1 MLYSVDE
8 VSDRLGIPRPTL
20 YRYLREYS
28 IPHLRRAGKISIPE
42 ESFEL
47 IREARELHREGLG
60 TESVR
65 RRLREA
71 DGLDV
76 EELAERLDRLSG
88 ALERLREDLKPVDGR
103 TDPQREALQ
112 TLHEKQDA
120 LISEVSKLNGM
131 VQELSKAERVFARE
145 LVHREASG
153 VPKVSRRPEVFS
165 EQPDQRAES
174 PPRAVR
180 ATEDG
185 STCDAVAHRSEAE
198 PTTGV
203 TADEDPDPT
212 TRMNG
217 REPPTTAY
225 LGSGEPFVV
234 FTRRTKFGVLAGGR
248 WRWVLA
254 LLAALSGLLVVA
266 VLVWGL
272 LAPGEEVEEQTTPD
286 EPEAQQELQSA
297 PEAGE
302 SPQAIEV
309 PGLIGL
315 ALPEAEEEI
324 DEVGLEQ
331 GTVSEIPS
339 YAIPAGTV
347 AAQEPAVGANV
358 DPGTPVNLMV
368 SSGSPETESNDG
380 GGTGTDYHPSAAGSS
395 QNPSSVSGG
404 NLAVLLVNL
413 LGAFRRA

>member
-1 MLYSVDE
+1 LLYSVDE

-65 RRLREA
+65 RRLQEEE

-88 ALERLREDLKPVDGR
+88 ALERLREDLKPVNGR
-103 TDPQREALQ
+103 ADSQREALQ
-112 TLHEKQDA
+112 TLHKKQDV
-120 LISEVSKLNGM
+120 LISEVSRLNGM
-131 VQELSKAERVFARE
+131 VQELSRAERGFPRKPFQ
-145 LVHREASG
+145 REASG
-153 VPKVSRRPEVFS
+153 GPEVSRESDVLS
-165 EQPDQRAES
+165 ELPDQRAES
-174 PPRAVR
+174 PPRAAR
-180 ATEDG
+180 ATEDDP
-185 STCDAVAHRSEAE
+185 TCDTVAHRSEAE

-203 TADEDPDPT
+203 AAGEDPDPT

-217 REPPTTAY
+217 HAPPSEAY
-225 LGSGEPFVV
+225 SKPGAPFVI
-234 FTRRTKFGVLAGGR
+234 FSRSKKLGVLAGG
-248 WRWVLA
+248 RWVLA

-272 LAPGEEVEEQTTPD
+272 LAPGEEAEEQTKPD
-286 EPEAQQELQSA
+286 ESEAQEELQSV

-302 SPQAIEV
+302 SLRAVEV

-331 GTVSEIPS
+331 GIVSEIPS

-347 AAQEPAVGANV
+347 AAQEPAVGAEV
-358 DPGTPVNLMV
+358 APGAPVNLIV
-368 SSGSPETESNDG
+368 SGGSPETAETASNDG
-380 GGTGTDYHPSAAGSS
+380 GGGTGTG
-395 QNPSSVSGG
+395 
-404 NLAVLLVNL
+404 
-413 LGAFRRA
+413 

>member
-1 MLYSVDE
+1 LLYSVDE

-28 IPHLRRAGKISIPE
+28 IPHLRRTGKISIPE

-65 RRLREA
+65 RRLQEEE

-88 ALERLREDLKPVDGR
+88 ALERLREDLKPVNGR
-103 TDPQREALQ
+103 TDSQREALQ
-112 TLHEKQDA
+112 TLHKKQDA
-120 LISEVSKLNGM
+120 LISEVSRLNGM
-131 VQELSKAERVFARE
+131 VQELSRAERGFPRE
-145 LVHREASG
+145 PFQREASG
-153 VPKVSRRPEVFS
+153 GPEVSRESEVLS
-165 EQPDQRAES
+165 ELPDQRAES
-174 PPRAVR
+174 PPRAAW
-180 ATEDG
+180 ATEDDP
-185 STCDAVAHRSEAE
+185 TCDTVAHRSEVE

-203 TADEDPDPT
+203 AAGEDPDPT
-212 TRMNG
+212 IRMNG
-217 REPPTTAY
+217 HAPPTEAY
-225 LGSGEPFVV
+225 SKSGAPFVI
-234 FTRRTKFGVLAGGR
+234 FSRRTKFGVLAGGR

-272 LAPGEEVEEQTTPD
+272 LAPGEEAEEQTKPD
-286 EPEAQQELQSA
+286 ESEAQEELQSA
-297 PEAGE
+297 SEAGE
-302 SPQAIEV
+302 SLQAVEV

-339 YAIPAGTV
+339 YAILAGTV
-347 AAQEPAVGANV
+347 AAQEPAVGAEV
-358 DPGTPVNLMV
+358 DPGAPVNLMV
-368 SSGSPETESNDG
+368 SGGSPETAETASNDG
-380 GGTGTDYHPSAAGSS
+380 GGGTGTG
-395 QNPSSVSGG
+395 
-404 NLAVLLVNL
+404 
-413 LGAFRRA
+413 

>member
-1 MLYSVDE
+1 LLYSVDE

-65 RRLREA
+65 RRLQEE

-76 EELAERLDRLSG
+76 EGLVERLDRLSG
-88 ALERLREDLKPVDGR
+88 ALERLREELKPVNGR
-103 TDPQREALQ
+103 TDSQSEALQ
-112 TLHEKQDA
+112 TLHKKQDA
-120 LISEVSKLNGM
+120 LFSEVSRLHGM
-131 VQELSKAERVFARE
+131 VQELSRAERGFPRE
-145 LVHREASG
+145 PFQREASSD
-153 VPKVSRRPEVFS
+153 PEVSREPEVLS

-174 PPRAVR
+174 PPRAVW
-180 ATEDG
+180 ATEDDP
-185 STCDAVAHRSEAE
+185 TYPTFDTVAHRSEAE
-198 PTTGV
+198 PTTGI
-203 TADEDPDPT
+203 AAYEDPDPT

-217 REPPTTAY
+217 HEPPIEAY
-225 LGSGEPFVV
+225 SKSGEPFVV
-234 FTRRTKFGVLAGGR
+234 YTRRTKFGALAGGR

-254 LLAALSGLLVVA
+254 LLAALSGLLVVT

-272 LAPGEEVEEQTTPD
+272 LAPGKEAEEQTNLD
-286 EPEAQQELQSA
+286 ESEAQEEHQSSS
-297 PEAGE
+297 EAGE
-302 SPQAIEV
+302 SLQAVEV

-315 ALPEAEEEI
+315 ALPEAEEVI

-331 GTVSEIPS
+331 GTVNEKPS

-347 AAQEPAVGANV
+347 AAQEPAVGVEV
-358 DPGTPVNLMV
+358 DRGVPVNLMV
-368 SSGSPETESNDG
+368 SSGSPETAETASNDI
-380 GGTGTDYHPSAAGSS
+380 GGTGTAYYHPLAASS
-395 QNPSSVSGG
+395 QP
-404 NLAVLLVNL
+404 L
-413 LGAFRRA
+413 

>member
-1 MLYSVDE
+1 LLYSVDE

-28 IPHLRRAGKISIPE
+28 IPHLRRTGKISIPE

-65 RRLREA
+65 RRLQEEE

-88 ALERLREDLKPVDGR
+88 ALECLREDLKPANGR
-103 TDPQREALQ
+103 TDSQREALQ
-112 TLHEKQDA
+112 TLHKKQDV
-120 LISEVSKLNGM
+120 LISEVSRLNGM
-131 VQELSKAERVFARE
+131 VQELSRAERGFPRE
-145 LVHREASG
+145 PFRREASG
-153 VPKVSRRPEVFS
+153 GPEVSRESEVLS
-165 EQPDQRAES
+165 ELPDQRAES
-174 PPRAVR
+174 PPRAAW
-180 ATEDG
+180 ATEDDP
-185 STCDAVAHRSEAE
+185 TCDTVAHRSEVE

-203 TADEDPDPT
+203 AAGEDPDPT

-217 REPPTTAY
+217 HAPPTEAY
-225 LGSGEPFVV
+225 SKSGAPFVI
-234 FTRRTKFGVLAGGR
+234 FRRRTKFGVLAGGR

-272 LAPGEEVEEQTTPD
+272 LAPGEEAEEQTKPD
-286 EPEAQQELQSA
+286 ESEAQEELQSA
-297 PEAGE
+297 SEAGE
-302 SPQAIEV
+302 SLQAVEV

-347 AAQEPAVGANV
+347 AAQEPAVGAEV
-358 DPGTPVNLMV
+358 DPGAPVNLMV
-368 SSGSPETESNDG
+368 SGGSPETAETASNDG
-380 GGTGTDYHPSAAGSS
+380 GGGTGIG
-395 QNPSSVSGG
+395 
-404 NLAVLLVNL
+404 
-413 LGAFRRA
+413 

>member
-1 MLYSVDE
+1 LLYSVDE

-28 IPHLRRAGKISIPE
+28 IPHLRRTGKISIPE

-65 RRLREA
+65 RRLQEEE

-88 ALERLREDLKPVDGR
+88 ALERLREDLKPANGR
-103 TDPQREALQ
+103 TDSQREALQ
-112 TLHEKQDA
+112 TLHKKQDA
-120 LISEVSKLNGM
+120 LISEVSRLNGM
-131 VQELSKAERVFARE
+131 VQELSRAERGFPRE
-145 LVHREASG
+145 PFRREASG
-153 VPKVSRRPEVFS
+153 GPEVSRESEVLS
-165 EQPDQRAES
+165 ELPDQRAES
-174 PPRAVR
+174 PPRAAW
-180 ATEDG
+180 ATEDDP
-185 STCDAVAHRSEAE
+185 TRDTVAHRSEAE
-198 PTTGV
+198 PTAGV
-203 TADEDPDPT
+203 AAGEDPDPT

-217 REPPTTAY
+217 HAPPAEAY
-225 LGSGEPFVV
+225 SKSGAPFVI
-234 FTRRTKFGVLAGGR
+234 FSRRTKFGVLAGGR

-272 LAPGEEVEEQTTPD
+272 LAPGEEAEEQTKPD
-286 EPEAQQELQSA
+286 ESEAQEELQSA
-297 PEAGE
+297 SEAGE
-302 SPQAIEV
+302 SLQAVEV

-347 AAQEPAVGANV
+347 AAQEPAVGAEV
-358 DPGTPVNLMV
+358 DPGAPVNLMV
-368 SSGSPETESNDG
+368 SGGSPETAETASNDG
-380 GGTGTDYHPSAAGSS
+380 GGGTGIG
-395 QNPSSVSGG
+395 
-404 NLAVLLVNL
+404 
-413 LGAFRRA
+413 

>member
-28 IPHLRRAGKISIPE
+28 IPHLRRTGKISIPE

-65 RRLREA
+65 RRLQEEE

-88 ALERLREDLKPVDGR
+88 ALERLREDLKPVNGR
-103 TDPQREALQ
+103 TDSQREALQ
-112 TLHEKQDA
+112 TLHQRQDA
-120 LISEVSKLNGM
+120 LISEVSRLNGM
-131 VQELSKAERVFARE
+131 VQELSRAERGFPRE
-145 LVHREASG
+145 PFRREASG
-153 VPKVSRRPEVFS
+153 GPEVSRESEVLS
-165 EQPDQRAES
+165 ELPDQRAES
-174 PPRAVR
+174 PPRAAW
-180 ATEDG
+180 ATEDDP
-185 STCDAVAHRSEAE
+185 TCDTVAHRSEVE

-203 TADEDPDPT
+203 AAGEDPDPT

-217 REPPTTAY
+217 HAPPTEAY
-225 LGSGEPFVV
+225 SKSGAPFLI
-234 FTRRTKFGVLAGGR
+234 FRRRTKFGVLAGGR

-272 LAPGEEVEEQTTPD
+272 PAPGEEAEEQTKPD
-286 EPEAQQELQSA
+286 ESEAQEELQSA
-297 PEAGE
+297 SEAGE
-302 SPQAIEV
+302 SLQAVEV

-347 AAQEPAVGANV
+347 AAQEPAVGAEV
-358 DPGTPVNLMV
+358 DPGAPVNLMV
-368 SSGSPETESNDG
+368 SGGSPETAETASNDG
-380 GGTGTDYHPSAAGSS
+380 GGGTGIG
-395 QNPSSVSGG
+395 
-404 NLAVLLVNL
+404 
-413 LGAFRRA
+413 

>member
-28 IPHLRRAGKISIPE
+28 IPHLRRTGKISIPE

-65 RRLREA
+65 RRLQEEE

-88 ALERLREDLKPVDGR
+88 ALERLREDLKPVNGR
-103 TDPQREALQ
+103 TDSQREALQ
-112 TLHEKQDA
+112 TLHKKQDA
-120 LISEVSKLNGM
+120 LISEVSRLNGM
-131 VQELSKAERVFARE
+131 VQELSRAERGFPRE
-145 LVHREASG
+145 PFRREASG
-153 VPKVSRRPEVFS
+153 GPEVSRESEVLS
-165 EQPDQRAES
+165 ELPDQRAES
-174 PPRAVR
+174 PPRAAW
-180 ATEDG
+180 ATEDDP
-185 STCDAVAHRSEAE
+185 TCDTVAHRSEVE

-203 TADEDPDPT
+203 AAGEDPDPT

-217 REPPTTAY
+217 HAPPTEAY
-225 LGSGEPFVV
+225 SKSGAPFVI
-234 FTRRTKFGVLAGGR
+234 FRRRTKFGVLAGGR

-272 LAPGEEVEEQTTPD
+272 LAPGEEAEEQTKPD
-286 EPEAQQELQSA
+286 ESEAQEELQSA
-297 PEAGE
+297 SEAGE
-302 SPQAIEV
+302 SLQAVEV

-347 AAQEPAVGANV
+347 AAQEPAVGAEV
-358 DPGTPVNLMV
+358 DPGAPVNLMV
-368 SSGSPETESNDG
+368 SGGSPETAETASNDG
-380 GGTGTDYHPSAAGSS
+380 GGGTGIG
-395 QNPSSVSGG
+395 
-404 NLAVLLVNL
+404 
-413 LGAFRRA
+413 